1 MLGIPRR
8 YAHFVFGVIQSGL
21 TSAMA
26 AAIASRPFIAD
37 GSFVRQWLQSW
48 LIAWLLMLPVV
59 VCAASAI
66 RKLSHVL
73 TREESSPNS

>member
-1 MLGIPRR
+1 MLGIRRR

-21 TSAMA
+21 TSAVA
-26 AAIASRPFIAD
+26 AGIASLPFLAE

-59 VCAASAI
+59 VFAAPAI
-66 RKLSHVL
+66 QNLSLAL
-73 TREESSPNS
+73 TRDEPPPNS